1 MSRLLDV
8 VGGGLDDDHAVARP
22 VEGEATAGHLARHLP
37 RVLARVPQVDREAH
51 GARVALDLRAQDADA
66 LDLGDAVTGDRGG
79 GADALQ
85 LRLGGEVANGLEE
98 LRWGEEDE

>member
-1 MSRLLDV
+1 MMGRLLDV
-8 VGGGLDDDHAVARP
+8 LGVELDDDHAVARR

-85 LRLGGEVANGLEE
+85 LGLGGEVAH
-98 LRWGEEDE
+98 RGE